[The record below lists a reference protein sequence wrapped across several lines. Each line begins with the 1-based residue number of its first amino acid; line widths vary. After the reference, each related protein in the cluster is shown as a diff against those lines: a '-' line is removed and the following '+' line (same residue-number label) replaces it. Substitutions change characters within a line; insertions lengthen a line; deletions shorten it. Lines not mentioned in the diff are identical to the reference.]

1 VPGADPS
8 PPSCPFCALFADRS
22 LAPRDLTRLSDP
34 TGDPARPVVWGFT
47 PLSPV
52 TPGHRLVVPER
63 HVRDAAEDP
72 HLTARV
78 FEVAAVL
85 LQELQ
90 HPANLVT
97 SLGTVATQTVF
108 HLHVHVVPRSS
119 YDELRRAVPAL
130 GLPARARPVVLGTA
144 HRPGHPPG
152 PPDGRLVRPAGA
164 LAPSPLPPGGE
175 VLPDELPL

>member
-119 YDELRRAVPAL
+119 YDELC
-130 GLPARARPVVLGTA
+130 LPWDCQRERARSSSVPLTG
-144 HRPGHPPG
+144 
-152 PPDGRLVRPAGA
+152 
-164 LAPSPLPPGGE
+164 LATPRDPRTDDWSGLLE
-175 VLPDELPL
+175 R